1 MKQDKRQM
9 ILEAAGECFERFGY
23 NKTTLKDI
31 GERVGLNKASLYYY
45 FKSKAEIYITMVT
58 TQFRDQMK
66 IIYADFDKIEGCE
79 NKILTYFEK
88 RLDWLYAQS
97 SILTHITQEDLNTF
111 LKYADTIVAQ
121 LGMDERIAF
130 RTILSDCMKK
140 GTIRIDDV
148 EKVSNY
154 IFGLVDGIYAQHH
167 PANSMEIITEEEMR
181 NTKHDITTA
190 LKIFIKGMQQLY

>member
-1 MKQDKRQM
+1 MKKDKRQT

-31 GERVGLNKASLYYY
+31 GERVGLNKASIYYY

-58 TQFRDQMK
+58 TQFREQMK
-66 IIYADFDKIEGCE
+66 LIYADFDEIEGCD

-111 LKYADTIVAQ
+111 LKFADTIVAQ

-130 RTILSDCMKK
+130 RAILSDCVEQGNIKV
-140 GTIRIDDV
+140 DDV
-148 EKVSNY
+148 VKVTNY
-154 IFGLVDGIYAQHH
+154 IFGLVDGIYSQHH
-167 PANSMEIITEEEMR
+167 PANSMEIITEEAIE
-181 NTKHDITTA
+181 NTKREIITA
-190 LKIFIKGMQQLY
+190 LRIFIKGMR